1 MSIPEGWTDD
11 MNIPLPPGR
20 TEDEVVS
27 LVLTLALEGIGDEA
41 IETGLQFAFALSPDD
56 AALAR
61 DRVFGGIVR
70 GATRNPGN
78 RTDRQK
84 DPLAWISFQ
93 RAMDDPS
100 IVARLYPQYAHWH
113 DPDVAE
119 P

>member
-20 TEDEVVS
+20 TEHDVVS
-27 LVLTLALEGIGDEA
+27 LVLTLALNGVADEA
-41 IETGLQFAFALSPDD
+41 IESELQGAFALSPDD

-70 GATRNPGN
+70 GATRNPEN
-78 RTDRQK
+78 RTDPQK

-93 RAMDDPS
+93 RAIDDPT

-113 DPDVAE
+113 DPNVA
-119 P
+119 